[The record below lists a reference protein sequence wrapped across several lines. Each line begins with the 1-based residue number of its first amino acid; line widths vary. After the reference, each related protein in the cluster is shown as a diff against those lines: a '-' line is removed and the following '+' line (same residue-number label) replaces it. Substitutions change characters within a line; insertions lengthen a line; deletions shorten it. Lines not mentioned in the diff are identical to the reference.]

1 MWEPD
6 HRWAIKFYSFMM
18 IGYWPPL
25 ITCLTSSVF
34 KSKICYDNQ
43 QESHFKFS
51 AMTRNVFNLRK
62 WGKSHNWTRARGA
75 DCGTSLAVRNLFIC
89 LFFLLSWHFLQL
101 LPSKGWKFWW
111 HWAWWGWQSLKHFCN
126 WGRIQPERHPEGTIT
141 CEEAT
146 IGDDKKDHTKD
157 VWQWTPDQAQQT
169 DWALQG
175 SRLWY

>member
-1 MWEPD
+1 MTKNHLSRVKKHVRYLLFLIKKYVMIINWNPILD
-6 HRWAIKFYSFMM
+6 FQRWQGMLS
-18 IGYWPPL
+18 
-25 ITCLTSSVF
+25 TCGNEESP
-34 KSKICYDNQ
+34 IIE
-43 QESHFKFS
+43 QELVAQIVERRWLSE
-51 AMTRNVFNLRK
+51 N
-62 WGKSHNWTRARGA
+62 
-75 DCGTSLAVRNLFIC
+75 C
-89 LFFLLSWHFLQL
+89 LFAIFLLSWYFLQL

-175 SRLWY
+175 SRLLY